1 MATMKQESTSVTKPS
16 SPKMQTPKPPTII
29 CTPPP
34 IDTIVRTN
42 TAKLELGR
50 ENDSMDRDLGVAV
63 MTLTNCRQE
72 CLSLVRRLEEQA
84 AARLS
89 DQTEL
94 NKKFSDMNS
103 KCHEMGMQYNTLYD
117 AYRSVYGNYHGLQE
131 RCAALSADLEEQKSL
146 VRALEIQ
153 IQRANEEAATAQD
166 WKAQELQVREKTI
179 KELKEK
185 IDYNE
190 TTLRKFKE
198 CMDDFTNK
206 LDKIETER
214 DELEAERDTLAI
226 KNEKATSLIDHLKKD
241 RLEMAELHTHAV
253 EGLESEIQELK
264 VTLDKVETELFSRYP
279 NMHDNL
285 DNIKEVLEDDGETRK
300 SKKRKGRA

>member
-1 MATMKQESTSVTKPS
+1 MAAAKQESALAMKPGS
-16 SPKMQTPKPPTII
+16 SEMQTPRPPTII

-34 IDTIVRTN
+34 IDTIARTN
-42 TAKLELGR
+42 ATKVELGG
-50 ENDSMDRDLGVAV
+50 ENDSMDRDLWVAA

-72 CLSLVRRLEEQA
+72 RLSLVRKLEEQT

-89 DQTEL
+89 DQTEF
-94 NKKFSDMNS
+94 NKKFTDMNS
-103 KCHEMGMQYNTLYD
+103 KCHEVGTQYNALYD
-117 AYRSVYGNYHGLQE
+117 AYRSIYRNYHGLQE
-131 RCAALSADLEEQKSL
+131 HCAALSADLEEQRSL
-146 VRALEIQ
+146 VKALEIQ
-153 IQRANEEAATAQD
+153 IQRANEEVATAQD
-166 WKAQELQVREKTI
+166 WKSQELQVREKTI

-190 TTLRKFKE
+190 ATLSEFKE
-198 CMDDFTNK
+198 CMEEFTNK
-206 LDKIETER
+206 LDKLDTER
-214 DELEAERDTLAI
+214 DELETERDTLAI

-241 RLEMAELHTHAV
+241 RLEMAEFHTHAV

-264 VTLDKVETELFSRYP
+264 VTLDKVKTELFPRYP

-285 DNIKEVLEDDGETRK
+285 DNIKEVLEEDGETRK